1 MTFDI
6 YKNEVLADLLNKID
20 PKIIRGQSNNTIGG
34 ILKEIIFKQVALEKR
49 LDYVSKEELKKIRSE
64 LSGRNNEQIR
74 EKSSA
79 QILIAAIINSDY
91 QKIIDAIRKDSE
103 LKRLVNKELFSEI
116 QSAIAKNKRPNQ
128 LTLTA
133 KEIYK
138 TNPKITAKE
147 LTRKLQ
153 IGEFD
158 GFEYDEIED
167 AFIVNGCKRE
177 IKSSGIKDILSRIKK
192 ECS

>member
-1 MTFDI
+1 MAFDI
-6 YKNEVLADLLNKID
+6 YRNEVLAGLLNKID
-20 PKIIRGQSNNTIGG
+20 PKILRGQSNNAIGG

-153 IGEFD
+153 VGEFD
-158 GFEYDEIED
+158 GFEYDELED